1 MKHALRLAALAA
13 GAFLSACAG
22 LPPTGAPKTRVSPDY
37 EASGDA
43 SGVRAFV
50 YGTRT
55 VLEFDN
61 RPIWLSVQDENG
73 VPVRF
78 EREGRYY
85 RLARKLG
92 TFSVWA
98 NTRALAFSSPPE
110 VAKAAAPTAAAVPA
124 APQVVV
130 APAPAAAAARASA
143 GAPLLVGAE
152 RAPADDAETLLKL
165 SAAQLDEVR
174 QAIKTSAGSQV
185 EAKAL
190 TARMDRIE
198 AQLVTSATAMVRI
211 QFDTATTDFDVDSAV
226 AHVLVP
232 AAKAAKRINVRGRTD
247 SHVAGEEDPKIAL
260 GRALAARKFLVD
272 RGVDGAKI
280 KVFALPAGD
289 FIAPSGT
296 TEGRAL
302 NRRVE
307 IELVN
312 RRFAEL
318 KQQAVALVEDKP

>member
-1 MKHALRLAALAA
+1 MKRAPLLATLAA

-22 LPPTGAPKTRVSPDY
+22 LPPAGAPKTRVSPDY

-50 YGTRT
+50 YGSRT
-55 VLEFDN
+55 VLEFDS
-61 RPIWLSVQDENG
+61 RPVWLTVQDENG
-73 VPVRF
+73 VPVEF

-92 TFSVWA
+92 SFSVWA
-98 NTRALAFSSPPE
+98 NTRALAFSPAP
-110 VAKAAAPTAAAVPA
+110 VAAK
-124 APQVVV
+124 
-130 APAPAAAAARASA
+130 PAAAAAPAA
-143 GAPLLVGAE
+143 TV
-152 RAPADDAETLLKL
+152 APAAVRPAPPVMVSAEPAPTDDAEALLNL

-174 QAIKTSAGSQV
+174 QAIKAGASSQA

-190 TARMDRIE
+190 TARLDRIE
-198 AQLVTSATAMVRI
+198 AQLVTAATAMVRV
-211 QFDTATTDFDVDSAV
+211 QFDTAATGFDADSAV
-226 AHVLVP
+226 VRALVP
-232 AAKAAKRINVRGRTD
+232 AAKAAERINVRGRTD
-247 SHVAGEEDPKIAL
+247 SRVAGEADPKIAL
-260 GRALAARKFLVD
+260 GRALAARKFLMD

-289 FIAPSGT
+289 FIAPAGT
-296 TEGRAL
+296 AEGRAL

-318 KQQAVALVEDKP
+318 KRQAVALAEDKP

>member
-1 MKHALRLAALAA
+1 MKRAPLLATLAA

-22 LPPTGAPKTRVSPDY
+22 LPPAGAPKTRVSPDY

-50 YGTRT
+50 YGSRT
-55 VLEFDN
+55 VLEFDS
-61 RPIWLSVQDENG
+61 RPVWLTVQDENG
-73 VPVRF
+73 VPVEF

-98 NTRALAFSSPPE
+98 NTRALAFSPAP
-110 VAKAAAPTAAAVPA
+110 VAAK
-124 APQVVV
+124 
-130 APAPAAAAARASA
+130 PAAAAAPAAASA
-143 GAPLLVGAE
+143 PVATTAPVAAQPASPVMVSAE
-152 RAPADDAETLLKL
+152 PAPADDAEALLNL

-174 QAIKTSAGSQV
+174 QAIKAGAGSQA

-190 TARMDRIE
+190 TARLDRIE
-198 AQLVTSATAMVRI
+198 AQLVTAATAMVRV
-211 QFDTATTDFDVDSAV
+211 QFDTAATGFDADSAV
-226 AHVLVP
+226 ARALVP
-232 AAKAAKRINVRGRTD
+232 AAKAAERINVRGRTD
-247 SHVAGEEDPKIAL
+247 SRVAGDADPKIAL
-260 GRALAARKFLVD
+260 GRALAARQFLMD

-296 TEGRAL
+296 AEGRAL

-318 KQQAVALVEDKP
+318 KRQAVALAEDKP